1 MCPQN
6 HTSIRDTIEMF
17 TKMKSLL
24 GERFEG
30 KINIDISEMNK
41 FYYDLDFFILTSKHN
56 TESFGRTLVEA
67 MSRKTIVLTT
77 NSGGSVEVVGNKNN
91 VCETADDFIKKIV
104 EYYNNRNLMEEEKEK
119 SFKRV
124 REKYSLKN
132 NVNKHIRMY
141 KNIY

>member
-1 MCPQN
+1 M
-6 HTSIRDTIEMF
+6 
-17 TKMKSLL
+17 
-24 GERFEG
+24 
-30 KINIDISEMNK
+30 
-41 FYYDLDFFILTSKHN
+41 
-56 TESFGRTLVEA
+56 
-67 MSRKTIVLTT
+67 
-77 NSGGSVEVVGNKNN
+77 GNKNN